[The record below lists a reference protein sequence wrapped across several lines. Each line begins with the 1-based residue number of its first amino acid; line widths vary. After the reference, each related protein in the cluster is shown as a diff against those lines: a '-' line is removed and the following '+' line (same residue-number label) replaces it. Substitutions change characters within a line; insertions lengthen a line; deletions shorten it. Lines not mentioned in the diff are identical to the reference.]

1 MLSPSPCT
9 NIGWEHRKNRKTAA
23 ATRGET
29 TQKIQNLWPLSRLRG
44 NWIAITSHDFRF
56 SFFVVDIFLDEKKK
70 YIWEYTRIESH
81 SSTQHLIVHAHYNR
95 LITPCSDLDETYF
108 IWFYVL
114 PINANLSVNG
124 LSFVNLLSIE
134 FGDSKWSHTH
144 RSPHTLEPKIRV

>member
-29 TQKIQNLWPLSRLRG
+29 TQKIQNLWPLSRLRE

-134 FGDSKWSHTH
+134 RLVIQSDHIHTDLRTH
-144 RSPHTLEPKIRV
+144 